1 MDLFEYGGQT
11 YLFTVDYYSRWIE
24 IKLLTT
30 QIAKC
35 VITAGKKIFVT
46 HGIPDE
52 VISDNGKVL
61 PVVQY
66 YSKSSC
72 EIWDFPH
79 N

>member
-1 MDLFEYGGQT
+1 MDSFEYGGQT
-11 YLFTVDYYSRWIE
+11 YLITVDYYSRWIK

-30 QIAKC
+30 QIAKS
-35 VITAGKKIFVT
+35 VITAAKKLFVI

-52 VISDNGKVL
+52 AISDNGTVL
-61 PVVQY
+61 VQY

-72 EIWDFPH
+72 QIWDFPH